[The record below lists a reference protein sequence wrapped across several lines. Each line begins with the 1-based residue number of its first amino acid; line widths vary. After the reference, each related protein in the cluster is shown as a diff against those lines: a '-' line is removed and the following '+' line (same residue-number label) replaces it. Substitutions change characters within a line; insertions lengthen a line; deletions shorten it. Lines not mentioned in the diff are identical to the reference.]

1 MTTSST
7 HTIFAENFFRAH
19 SKLFAPHL
27 AEAGLE
33 ERVLHSPEA
42 EIPLA
47 NYIALWEILGH
58 KVEPA
63 IGLHVGIKTDS
74 HMLGAYGHAVR
85 CAPTMPLVLRC
96 LSHFI
101 ATFSQATRVEVI
113 DDGKHI
119 MLTYQ
124 VTDPAIVQR
133 RQDAEFAIGVAL
145 SLLREVT
152 QNPELTPVRV
162 DFEHGISVGLPIY
175 QDLFRCP
182 VHFNQPDN
190 RLYFPHELLLIP
202 VRTADPR
209 LFQALQPFLEQ
220 QRQTRVASTDLLGQ
234 LGTHIASMLGSGG
247 INLELVARSMGMSP
261 RTLQRR
267 LSAHQVE
274 FGQFVEE
281 VRRSMAQAYVAQ
293 ADYTFTEIA
302 LLLGYAE
309 ASSFSR
315 AFRRWTHLSPQQ
327 YRKEHQ
333 RQGC

>member
-1 MTTSST
+1 MKTSST
-7 HTIFAENFFRAH
+7 HTIFAENFFRSHAE
-19 SKLFAPHL
+19 LFGPYL
-27 AEAGLE
+27 AEAGLD
-33 ERVLHSPEA
+33 ERLLHAPEA
-42 EIPLA
+42 EIPIA
-47 NYIALWEILGH
+47 SYIALWEILGR

-63 IGLHVGIKTDS
+63 IGLHVGIRTDS
-74 HMLGAYGHAVR
+74 SMLGAYGHAAR
-85 CAPTMPLVLRC
+85 CAPTMQLLLRC

-101 ATFSQATRVEVI
+101 VTFSQATQVQVV

-119 MLTYQ
+119 MLAYQ
-124 VTDPAIVQR
+124 VTDPAIVER

-152 QNPELTPVRV
+152 QNADLTPVRV
-162 DFEHGISVGLPIY
+162 DFEHGVAIDPAVY
-175 QDLFRCP
+175 QDVFHCP

-190 RLYFPHELLLIP
+190 RLYFPQELLKVP
-202 VRTADPR
+202 VLTADPR
-209 LFQALQPFLEQ
+209 LFQALEPFLEQ
-220 QRQTRVASTDLLGQ
+220 QRKSRVASTDLLGQ

-247 INLELVARSMGMSP
+247 MNLVLVAKSMGMSP

-274 FGQFVEE
+274 FGQFVEQ

-293 ADYTFTEIA
+293 ANYSFTEIA

-309 ASSFSR
+309 SSSFSR
-315 AFRRWTHLSPQQ
+315 AFRRWTHLTPLQ

-333 RQGC
+333 LQES